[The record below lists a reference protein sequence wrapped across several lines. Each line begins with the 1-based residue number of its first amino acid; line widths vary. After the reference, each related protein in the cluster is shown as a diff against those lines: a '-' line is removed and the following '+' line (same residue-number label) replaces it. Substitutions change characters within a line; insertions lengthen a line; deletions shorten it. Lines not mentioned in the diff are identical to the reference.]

1 MYWRQM
7 QTAAARGFSVAD
19 NRIESYIDRI
29 SAFAPDGRCVMG
41 YVAIWL
47 TIAFAWLAVV
57 IWAWIMEARDKKQ
70 LA

>member
-1 MYWRQM
+1 
-7 QTAAARGFSVAD
+7 
-19 NRIESYIDRI
+19 
-29 SAFAPDGRCVMG
+29 MG